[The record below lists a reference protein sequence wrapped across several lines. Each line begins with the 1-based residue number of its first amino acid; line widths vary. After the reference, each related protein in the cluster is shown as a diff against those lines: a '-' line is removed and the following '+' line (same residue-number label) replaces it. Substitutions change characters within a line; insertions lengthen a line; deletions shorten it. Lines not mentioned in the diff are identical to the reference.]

1 MSILLASTLLLAQ
14 VPGEA
19 DVQRLDP
26 QVLASAAQVGVHLP
40 ATIPANWQALPVPAA
55 QPPLAGTMAPW
66 PTVDWSVSTPAAQG
80 MDQQLIDVGFN
91 YAQNRSS
98 NALLVIRNGY
108 IVSEWYAGGWAQDD
122 REDGF
127 SMAKSVSSAMYGVAL
142 QERIFQ
148 SPFEPV
154 SDYVTEW
161 DDPAHRDVEI
171 RHLLSMTSGLHWDVF
186 TDYVLLGLAFD
197 QSQFAVNLGMDADPG
212 TTWVYNNAA
221 CQVLAETFLRRTGRQ
236 LHEYWQARVADVI
249 GMHDATWMTDF
260 VGNTLTYR
268 SVNASAREFAK
279 FGYLFLREGEWDGQR
294 VMPQRWVDVS
304 TRPSQDLN
312 PFYGLL
318 WWLNT
323 GRLEMPSVPAD
334 AYYAA
339 GLGEKRIYVVPSK
352 DLVVIRLGPGDL
364 FWDDDAFLGPIC
376 DAVY

>member
-1 MSILLASTLLLAQ
+1 
-14 VPGEA
+14 
-19 DVQRLDP
+19 
-26 QVLASAAQVGVHLP
+26 
-40 ATIPANWQALPVPAA
+40 
-55 QPPLAGTMAPW
+55 
-66 PTVDWSVSTPAAQG
+66 
-80 MDQQLIDVGFN
+80 
-91 YAQNRSS
+91 
-98 NALLVIRNGY
+98 
-108 IVSEWYAGGWAQDD
+108 
-122 REDGF
+122 
-127 SMAKSVSSAMYGVAL
+127 
-142 QERIFQ
+142 
-148 SPFEPV
+148 
-154 SDYVTEW
+154 
-161 DDPAHRDVEI
+161 
-171 RHLLSMTSGLHWDVF
+171 
-186 TDYVLLGLAFD
+186 
-197 QSQFAVNLGMDADPG
+197 
-212 TTWVYNNAA
+212 
-221 CQVLAETFLRRTGRQ
+221 VLAETFLRRTGRQ